1 MKLGVYEI
9 NSIYKYF
16 IIDDRYYKARNLK
29 NLIALYKGE
38 IKPNDFLEQITDEN
52 LYMNMIQKN
61 KTNILFEKEYDN
73 IDNLIYD
80 NIEELIWD

>member
-1 MKLGVYEI
+1 MKLEVYKI

-38 IKPNDFLEQITDEN
+38 IKPNNFLEQITDEN
-52 LYMNMIQKN
+52 LYINMIQKN

-80 NIEELIWD
+80 YIEELIWD